1 MASVRWQPA
10 RTVLQPAW
18 PVPPITTALGRGL
31 ACRCPACGETHLF
44 AGFLR
49 VMPECSHCGAPLG
62 LARADDAPPYFT
74 ILIVGHI
81 VIPLLLIMQKY
92 ADPPTWELSAIFLPL
107 TLFLSLALLRPIK
120 GAVVAAMLSLNM
132 LKDVPA
138 G

>member
-1 MASVRWQPA
+1 MQPVR
-10 RTVLQPAW
+10 R
-18 PVPPITTALGRGL
+18 PVRPGPSR
-31 ACRCPACGETHLF
+31 RCA
-44 AGFLR
+44 
-49 VMPECSHCGAPLG
+49 
-62 LARADDAPPYFT
+62 PYFT

-107 TLFLSLALLRPIK
+107 TLVLSLALLRPVK
-120 GAVVAAMLSLNM
+120 GAVVATMLSFNM